1 MAAPVQSELKKRA
14 NQMLGKLSPQQ
25 REELLIKCWM
35 SHDARW
41 FTAVAMNH
49 GMQAANRAN
58 QAAVREEGKVEA
70 RRLARAL
77 GLGPVQ
83 NAADFLLAQEAM
95 IGLLGPDLLE
105 YDAAQTGDPPEA
117 GWRIEIKRCFAFDNV
132 SRAGVADQYE
142 CGILPRVQGWLEGL
156 GLQYEMTP
164 ALGKCLKAQ
173 GQECAYAFRLNGLGG
188 PAAPSATGTP
198 G

>member
-1 MAAPVQSELKKRA
+1 MSEQRDQQPQLRRKA
-14 NQMLGKLSPQQ
+14 QALLSGLSP
-25 REELLIKCWM
+25 EERQALLVKCWM

-70 RRLARAL
+70 RRLARAA

-83 NAADFLLAQEAM
+83 NASDFLLAQEVF
-95 IGLLGPDLLE
+95 IGLLGPDLLD
-105 YDAAQTGDPPEA
+105 YDVVQTGDD

-156 GLQYEMTP
+156 GLPYEMTP
-164 ALGKCLKAQ
+164 PLGKCLKAQ
-173 GQECAYAFRLNGLGG
+173 GRECVYTLRL
-188 PAAPSATGTP
+188 AANKPCEASAASETP

>member
-1 MAAPVQSELKKRA
+1 MTTAGKPALREQA
-14 NQMLGKLSPQQ
+14 NQMLGKLSSEQ

-49 GMQAANRAN
+49 GMPAANRAN

-70 RRLARAL
+70 RRLARAI
-77 GLGPVQ
+77 GLGSVQ

-95 IGLLGPDLLE
+95 IGLLGPDLLD
-105 YDAAQTGDPPEA
+105 YDTVRVGND

-132 SRAGVADQYE
+132 TRAGVADQYE

-156 GLQYEMTP
+156 ELQYEMTP

-173 GQECAYAFRLNGLGG
+173 GQECAYAFKLKGPDM
-188 PAAPSATGTP
+188 PAASGTP

>member
-1 MAAPVQSELKKRA
+1 
-14 NQMLGKLSPQQ
+14 MLGKLSSQQ

-41 FTAVAMNH
+41 FAAVAMNH
-49 GMQAANRAN
+49 GMPAANRAN

-83 NAADFLLAQEAM
+83 NTADFLLAQEAM
-95 IGLLGPDLLE
+95 IGLLGPDLLD
-105 YDAAQTGDPPEA
+105 YNAVQTGDD

-156 GLQYEMTP
+156 ALPYEMTL
-164 ALGKCLKAQ
+164 ALGKCLQAQ
-173 GQECAYAFRLNGLGG
+173 GQECAYAFTLKGRAGQ
-188 PAAPSATGTP
+188 SATGTP

>member
-1 MAAPVQSELKKRA
+1 MSANRDQRPGLRTKAEGALAA
-14 NQMLGKLSPQQ
+14 LSHGE
-25 REELLIKCWM
+25 REALLIKCWM

-58 QAAVREEGKVEA
+58 QAAARGEGKVEA

-95 IGLLGPDLLE
+95 IGLLGPDLLD
-105 YDAAQTGDPPEA
+105 YDVVQTGDD
-117 GWRIEIKRCFAFDNV
+117 GWRIAIKRCFAFDNV

-156 GLQYEMTP
+156 GLPYEMTP
-164 ALGKCLKAQ
+164 SLGKCLKAQ
-173 GQECAYAFRLNGLGG
+173 GQECAYAFTLKG
-188 PAAPSATGTP
+188 PAGPAATGTP

>member
-1 MAAPVQSELKKRA
+1 MTTGSQPALREQA
-14 NQMLGKLSPQQ
+14 NQMLAKLSPQQ
-25 REELLIKCWM
+25 REDLLIKCWM

-49 GMQAANRAN
+49 GMPAANRAN

-77 GLGPVQ
+77 GLGPVT

-95 IGLLGPDLLE
+95 IGLLGPDLLD
-105 YDAAQTGDPPEA
+105 YDAVQTGDD
-117 GWRIEIKRCFAFDNV
+117 GWRLEIKRCFAFDNV

-156 GLQYEMTP
+156 GLPYEMTP
-164 ALGKCLKAQ
+164 SLGKCLKAQ
-173 GQECAYAFRLNGLGG
+173 GQECAYDFRLKGPAG
-188 PAAPSATGTP
+188 PAAPAGVV
-198 G
+198 

>member
-1 MAAPVQSELKKRA
+1 MTAPVQSELKKRA

-49 GMQAANRAN
+49 GMPAANRAN
-58 QAAVREEGKVEA
+58 QAAAREVGKVEA

-77 GLGPVQ
+77 GLGPVT
-83 NAADFLLAQEAM
+83 NAADFLLAQEVF
-95 IGLLGPDLLE
+95 IGLLGPDLLD
-105 YDAAQTGDPPEA
+105 YDAVQTGDD

-156 GLQYEMTP
+156 GLPYEMTP

-173 GQECAYAFRLNGLGG
+173 GQECAYAFTLKRPHG
-188 PAAPSATGTP
+188 PSATGTP